1 MARIEQR
8 YHPHKPDPRLAP
20 EAACGK
26 ILDPDP
32 KSRFRSQLGT
42 EVVEVIGMFYPR
54 QNSVLTLYFALGI
67 MGVVGTADIGAFQF
81 RIQPTAK
88 SATASP

>member
-32 KSRFRSQLGT
+32 KSRLKSQQSM
-42 EVVEVIGMFYPR
+42 EVVDVIGMFYPL
-54 QNSVLTLYFALGI
+54 QNPVLTLYFALGI
-67 MGVVGTADIGAFQF
+67 MGMVGMSDIGAFPF
-81 RIQPTAK
+81 RIQYTAK